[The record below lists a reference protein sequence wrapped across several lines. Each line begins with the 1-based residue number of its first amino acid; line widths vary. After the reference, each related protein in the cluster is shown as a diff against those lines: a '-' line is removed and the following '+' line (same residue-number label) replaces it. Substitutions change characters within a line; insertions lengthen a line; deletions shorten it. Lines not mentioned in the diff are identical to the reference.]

1 MQFRQNHPEFY
12 EKRDSVNC
20 QTVKLFLYHTHL
32 MIHTIFINNLILPN
46 PLFIAFDKQI
56 LYYDEKS
63 EKSEKS
69 EHTAD
74 DF

>member
-1 MQFRQNHPEFY
+1 
-12 EKRDSVNC
+12 
-20 QTVKLFLYHTHL
+20 